1 MGFLLKLSEIR
12 DKEIININNGERM
25 GYAYDFE
32 LDLDQGIIVGIVMSG
47 TSKVLGFFGK
57 SEDLIIDW
65 QSIVKIGTDT
75 ILVDYD
81 NELKG

>member
-1 MGFLLKLSEIR
+1 MLKLSEIR
-12 DKEIININNGERM
+12 DKEVININNGERM

-57 SEDLIIDW
+57 SEEIIIEW
-65 QSIVKIGTDT
+65 ASIIKIGTDT
-75 ILVDYD
+75 ILVDYN
-81 NELKG
+81 NELGS

>member
-1 MGFLLKLSEIR
+1 MLKISEIR

-47 TSKVLGFFGK
+47 TSKVLGLFGR
-57 SEDLIIDW
+57 SEDIIIDW
-65 QSIVKIGTDT
+65 RRIVKIGTDT

-81 NELKG
+81 GEIWS

>member
-1 MGFLLKLSEIR
+1 MLKISEIR

-32 LDLDQGIIVGIVMSG
+32 LDLDQGIIVGIIMSG
-47 TSKVLGFFGK
+47 TSKVLGLFGR
-57 SEDLIIDW
+57 SEDLIIHW
-65 QSIVKIGTDT
+65 RNIIKIGTDT

-81 NELKG
+81 NEIWS

>member
-1 MGFLLKLSEIR
+1 MLKISEIR

-47 TSKVLGFFGK
+47 TSKVLGLFGR

-65 QSIVKIGTDT
+65 RNIIKIGTDT

-81 NELKG
+81 NEI